1 MISPYKP
8 ASWYQSGQLPRTPF
22 LASVFSMPV
31 RVDDSKGFDE
41 YWTGARLE
49 IKKLQYD
56 VGVAFKRG
64 DNAYEPEP
72 NGAYRQ
78 LRPSF

>member
-1 MISPYKP
+1 
-8 ASWYQSGQLPRTPF
+8 
-22 LASVFSMPV
+22 MPV

-78 LRPSF
+78 LRPII